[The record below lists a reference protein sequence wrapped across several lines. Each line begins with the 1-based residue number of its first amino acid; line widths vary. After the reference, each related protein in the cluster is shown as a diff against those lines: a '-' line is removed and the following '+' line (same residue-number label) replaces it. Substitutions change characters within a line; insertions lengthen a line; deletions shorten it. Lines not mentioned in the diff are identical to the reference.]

1 MNVEFFRRIL
11 LTWYSQQN
19 RDLPWKG
26 IKDPYKIWLSE
37 IILQQTRVAQGL
49 PYYEKFIEAYPT
61 IKDFALAKDD
71 DVMRIW
77 QGLGYYSRARN
88 MLVTARIIHENY
100 NDKFPESYE
109 ELLKLKGIGNYT
121 AAAISS
127 FAFDLPHAVLDG
139 NVYRVLSRIFGI
151 ETAIDSLQGKKQF
164 TQLADKLLDKKHAA
178 KYNQALMDFG
188 ATQCVPKNPNCNDCV
203 FNKTCDAYR
212 LEIVADLPYKEK
224 KLEKRNRY
232 FNFFYLTDGKNIVV
246 EKRTEKDI
254 WQDLYQLPLIETKT
268 VLSKDKLIKPS
279 VIDKH
284 PVLQKLKPKQKQSIQ
299 TGIVKQQALTHQ
311 NLFIQF
317 YLLKLSNLEI
327 AEVEGFEIIS
337 IQKIND
343 YGFPKSIA
351 EFLGG
356 LKEMVLF

>member
-11 LTWYSQQN
+11 LTWNSQQN

-61 IKDFALAKDD
+61 IKDFALAKDN

-88 MLVTARIIHENY
+88 MLVTARMIHENY
-100 NDKFPESYE
+100 NDKFPESYK

-139 NVYRVLSRIFGI
+139 NVYRVLSRVFGV

-203 FNKTCDAYR
+203 FNKTCEAFR

-224 KLEKRNRY
+224 RLEKRNRY

-246 EKRTEKDI
+246 EKRLTKDI
-254 WQDLYQLPLIETKT
+254 WQDLYQLPLIETKN
-268 VLSKDKLIKPS
+268 VIPKEKLIKPS
-279 VIDKH
+279 LIDKH
-284 PVLQKLKPKQKQSIQ
+284 PVLQKLKPKQKQNIQ

-311 NLFIQF
+311 NLYIQF
-317 YLLKLSNLEI
+317 YMLKLSNLEI
-327 AEVEGFEIIS
+327 ASIEGFEIIS
-337 IQKIND
+337 IQKINE

-356 LKEMVLF
+356 LKEIVLF

>member
-49 PYYEKFIEAYPT
+49 PYYQKFIQAYPT

-178 KYNQALMDFG
+178 TYNQALMDFG

-203 FNKTCDAYR
+203 FNKTCEAYR
-212 LEIVADLPYKEK
+212 LEIVTDLPYKEK

-246 EKRTEKDI
+246 EKRLGKDI

-284 PVLQKLKPKQKQSIQ
+284 LVLQKLKPKQKLNIQ

-317 YLLKLSNLEI
+317 YMLKLSNLEI